1 MMNTTL
7 SYFEQKSK
15 ESRECNCP
23 NAELPEVIGP
33 WVNHG
38 PMRSIRKST
47 RAAKQIDSP
56 FGPLTF
62 ITPRQ
67 REKQR
72 TVRKTKKQ
80 SPLTQRLVVFPL
92 KNLDRNITLIFHL
105 QISLKINLI
114 MQFCRRVCRM
124 VAGEREMCKIQ
135 QVQVCRKVKSYLIF
149 LWFRN
154 HNNIPLLT
162 RY

>member
-72 TVRKTKKQ
+72 TVRKTKKP

-92 KNLDRNITLIFHL
+92 KNLNRNI
-105 QISLKINLI
+105 NLP
-114 MQFCRRVCRM
+114 
-124 VAGEREMCKIQ
+124 
-135 QVQVCRKVKSYLIF
+135 SS
-149 LWFRN
+149 
-154 HNNIPLLT
+154 NIIEN
-162 RY
+162 

>member
-1 MMNTTL
+1 MIIKLFNFIRTAMMNTTL

-23 NAELPEVIGP
+23 NAELTEPIGP
-33 WVNHG
+33 FRQTHSRHSRIVKNYRVNQG
-38 PMRSIRKST
+38 PTKSIRKST

-72 TVRKTKKQ
+72 TVRKTKKP
-80 SPLTQRLVVFPL
+80 SPLTQR
-92 KNLDRNITLIFHL
+92 
-105 QISLKINLI
+105 
-114 MQFCRRVCRM
+114 
-124 VAGEREMCKIQ
+124 
-135 QVQVCRKVKSYLIF
+135 
-149 LWFRN
+149 
-154 HNNIPLLT
+154 
-162 RY
+162 

>member
-23 NAELPEVIGP
+23 NAELPGAIGP
-33 WVNHG
+33 FWQTHSRHSRKVKNYRVNQG
-38 PMRSIRKST
+38 PTRSIRNST

-62 ITPRQ
+62 ITPQQ

-72 TVRKTKKQ
+72 TVRKTKKP
-80 SPLTQRLVVFPL
+80 SPLTQR
-92 KNLDRNITLIFHL
+92 
-105 QISLKINLI
+105 
-114 MQFCRRVCRM
+114 
-124 VAGEREMCKIQ
+124 
-135 QVQVCRKVKSYLIF
+135 
-149 LWFRN
+149 
-154 HNNIPLLT
+154 
-162 RY
+162 

>member
-23 NAELPEVIGP
+23 NAELSGAIGP
-33 WVNHG
+33 FWQTHSRHSRKVKNYRVNQG
-38 PMRSIRKST
+38 PTRSIRKST

-62 ITPRQ
+62 ITPQQ

-72 TVRKTKKQ
+72 TVRKTKKP
-80 SPLTQRLVVFPL
+80 SPLTQR
-92 KNLDRNITLIFHL
+92 
-105 QISLKINLI
+105 
-114 MQFCRRVCRM
+114 
-124 VAGEREMCKIQ
+124 
-135 QVQVCRKVKSYLIF
+135 
-149 LWFRN
+149 
-154 HNNIPLLT
+154 
-162 RY
+162 